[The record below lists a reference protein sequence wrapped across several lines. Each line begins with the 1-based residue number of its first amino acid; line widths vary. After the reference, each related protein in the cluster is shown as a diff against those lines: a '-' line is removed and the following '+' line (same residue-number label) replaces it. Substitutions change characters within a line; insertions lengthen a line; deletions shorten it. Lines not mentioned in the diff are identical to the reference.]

1 MKYVISCGENISLD
15 LAQQGIM
22 CFQVECVH
30 WTLAPGP
37 AEVKVPE
44 AAAAVGVALGP
55 TSPQSPPHVPT
66 GLIKPNFSFI

>member
-1 MKYVISCGENISLD
+1 
-15 LAQQGIM
+15 M
-22 CFQVECVH
+22 CFQVECVR

-44 AAAAVGVALGP
+44 AAVAVGVALGP

-66 GLIKPNFSFI
+66 GLIKRNFSFI